1 MPTMDDMLQHA
12 TEAAN
17 LLKQLANE
25 HRLLICCTL
34 VESELSVGELNALI
48 PLSQSALSQHLA
60 KLRAADIVA
69 VRKDAQTV
77 YYRLAN
83 DDVIKVISVLQSIYC
98 PQ

>member
-12 TEAAN
+12 TEAAS